1 MNLGPRGIF
10 GSLLLALLAC
20 PGCEQET
27 EWEDT
32 GDHQS
37 ATYAERARSSS
48 LRAEELLG
56 VMNRA
61 PPARWL
67 AAIEQGNERPSA
79 SQVRVFGYALER
91 LDGKFY
97 EDDRMIGNRTVQLH
111 RMLKEEGIDTSL
123 LNILRGFASISKDA
137 RLKNYG
143 ELCAHYF
150 NLRAGGRNH
159 QGTVLALRTAD

>member
-1 MNLGPRGIF
+1 MHPGWRGIAR
-10 GSLLLALLAC
+10 SLLFALMAC
-20 PGCEQET
+20 VGCGQET

-32 GDHQS
+32 SGHES
-37 ATYAERARSSS
+37 VTYNEQARSSF
-48 LRAEELLG
+48 LRAEEFLL
-56 VMNRA
+56 VTNRT

-67 AAIEQGNERPSA
+67 AAIEQGNEQPSA
-79 SQVRVFGYALER
+79 SQLRVFEDALER

-111 RMLKEEGIDTSL
+111 RMLKEEGMDTSL
-123 LNILRGFASISKDA
+123 LNILRGFASISKEV

-150 NLRAGGRNH
+150 NLRAGGRDH
-159 QGTVLALRTAD
+159 PDTVLALQKTD